1 MGGTL
6 EYHPGCHTLE
16 YRKRFSF
23 LGGLIGTNIWGAWDV
38 TSVSSAI
45 STGSWSALRPRVGC
59 GLTLDEAQGLTR
71 RLLRPLSFELK
82 TCVPLGRN
90 VRLKVGARRLLHA
103 VPPCKK
109 RIMHCS

>member
-1 MGGTL
+1 M
-6 EYHPGCHTLE
+6 
-16 YRKRFSF
+16 
-23 LGGLIGTNIWGAWDV
+23 

-82 TCVPLGRN
+82 TCVPLGRS
-90 VRLKVGARRLLHA
+90 VRLKVGIRRLHA
-103 VPPCKK
+103 VRPNALKGLH
-109 RIMHCS
+109 RFHTHA